1 LNTGGVNLQPQEIRV
16 ALYHG
21 EFVRILQDFN
31 DFAAWRQLYGKKS
44 RRLKDMEMILRFF
57 AFLYYAPDYRSPM
70 KDFLNRYMATNRN
83 LQKQPE
89 NELRDIFYKTTNTIF
104 QDIGSNAFRPKRAV
118 NVAVVDSLMTGIAKR
133 LLDKG
138 DINDKH
144 MLKRH
149 FDELMRN
156 ADYMAAVETGTAQ
169 EANVRKRV
177 ALAEQAFSQIP

>member
-1 LNTGGVNLQPQEIRV
+1 
-16 ALYHG
+16 
-21 EFVRILQDFN
+21 
-31 DFAAWRQLYGKKS
+31 
-44 RRLKDMEMILRFF
+44 
-57 AFLYYAPDYRSPM
+57 
-70 KDFLNRYMATNRN
+70 MATNRN

-89 NELRDIFYKTTNTIF
+89 NELRDIFYKTTNTIV

-133 LLDKG
+133 LLVKG

-149 FDELMRN
+149 FDELMQN

-177 ALAEQAFSQIP
+177 TLAEQAFSQIP